1 MKSLKIVFLITGLL
15 AGSLLAQY
23 RLGPRLSGIGLPFFR
38 ASVFRSFTPNGEK
51 RIARLY
57 LQILNDDLTFV
68 KNQDRFEAT
77 IQYEIYVNNQQKEA
91 VYNKTTTQKIVT
103 NNFDETNSRKIN
115 NTFSSDIILPAGIY
129 DAVVTVLDK
138 NSNKQVNRKLHF
150 KIEDLGKTD
159 FLMSDVLFFTD
170 YATDSTGRV
179 IDFKP
184 SLSGNFSGGGKY
196 IYFYFTSVVKDS
208 LDTLN
213 VKYTIRDP
221 FNSINQFNQY
231 NLCRKPRFQEHF
243 IRLNRQLFDQNRY
256 ELEVA
261 STYHND
267 TIKARRLFSFF
278 WTIIPESPKDL
289 NLALEQ
295 MRYILDA
302 DSIDWALK
310 QPYEEKKAYFKRFW
324 ARMDPNKSTQKNE
337 LMEEFYRR
345 VNFAT
350 ENFSTITIEG
360 WRTDR
365 GRIFIK
371 FGEPDDIERHPFEMN
386 TTPFEV
392 WRYYNLRKV
401 FVFVDRTGFGDYFLD
416 PHYLDEEY
424 N

>member
-1 MKSLKIVFLITGLL
+1 
-15 AGSLLAQY
+15 
-23 RLGPRLSGIGLPFFR
+23 
-38 ASVFRSFTPNGEK
+38 
-51 RIARLY
+51 
-57 LQILNDDLTFV
+57 LNDDLTFV

-91 VYNKTTTQKIVT
+91 VYNKTTRQKIVT

-150 KIEDLGKTD
+150 KIDDLGKTD

-170 YATDSTGRV
+170 YTTDSTGRV
-179 IDFKP
+179 VDFKP

-231 NLCRKPRFQEHF
+231 NICRKPRFQEHF

-302 DSIDWALK
+302 DSVDWALK
-310 QPYEEKKAYFKRFW
+310 QPYKEKKAYFKRFW
-324 ARMDPNKSTQKNE
+324 ARMDPNKITQKNE